1 MKHLNTRLVPNTKT
15 LFIAQGCAYGNVY
28 FPGKQNKFPV
38 EQVTMKLSRR

>member
-1 MKHLNTRLVPNTKT
+1 MRLVPNTKT
-15 LFIAQGCAYGNVY
+15 LFIAQDCAYGNSIY